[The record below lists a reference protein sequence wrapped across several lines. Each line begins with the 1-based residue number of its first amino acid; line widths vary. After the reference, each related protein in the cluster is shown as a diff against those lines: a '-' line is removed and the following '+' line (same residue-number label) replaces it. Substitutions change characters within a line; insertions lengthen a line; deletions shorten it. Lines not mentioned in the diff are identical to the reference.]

1 MKYCIVKGE
10 GIPLSNALSE
20 LTEKVNQK
28 LKEGWEPQ
36 GGVAVALTDY
46 EWFHACQAMIKND
59 NNSNKNNNCC

>member
-10 GIPLSNALSE
+10 GAPLSNALSE

-46 EWFHACQAMIKND
+46 EWFYACQAMIKND